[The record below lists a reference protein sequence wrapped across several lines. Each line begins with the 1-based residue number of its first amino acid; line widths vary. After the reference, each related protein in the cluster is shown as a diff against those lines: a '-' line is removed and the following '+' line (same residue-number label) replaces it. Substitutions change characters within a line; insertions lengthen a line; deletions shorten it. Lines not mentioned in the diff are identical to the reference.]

1 MSLSSGEIRYCEAIR
16 AKDNALRSFL
26 MTSALPDRIEPR
38 DWLEYL
44 TGIKSALGNLSN
56 DVAFVATLIVKDY
69 LVQRFGIAD
78 FDAAGKPQGAAGEDI
93 IARANDG
100 RRIIG
105 ELKTTK
111 PYQPGFGAAQRNA
124 LLKDLARLAAA
135 TADYR
140 FMFVTDLDAFTTLCK
155 PVFAKRAPGVEI
167 VHLPTGQ
174 AFLCEPDTA
183 ECPRF

>member
-16 AKDNALRSFL
+16 AKDYALRSFL
-26 MTSALPDRIEPR
+26 MTSALPRLIEPSV
-38 DWLEYL
+38 WLEHL
-44 TGIKSALGNLSN
+44 IGIKSALGKLSN

-69 LVQRFGIAD
+69 LVQRFGITD

-93 IARANDG
+93 VARTNDG
-100 RRIIG
+100 RRIVG

-111 PYQPGFGAAQRNA
+111 PYQPGFGAAQKTA
-124 LLKDLARLAAA
+124 ILKDLVRLATA

-155 PVFAKRAPGVEI
+155 PVFAKRTPGIEI
-167 VHLPTGQ
+167 VHLLTGQ
-174 AFLCEPDTA
+174 TFLCEPDA
-183 ECPRF
+183 IECPRF